1 MRKIA
6 LVTGAT
12 SGIGKAISI
21 LLAQNGFNVIIT
33 GRREELLSQVTSEIC
48 KLEQGEVLPLKFN
61 ICNYNEVFEAIKG
74 LPKNW
79 QPIDLLINN
88 AGLALG
94 FEPLHEGSISDWE
107 TMIDTN
113 IKGLLYISRLVSEDM
128 IKRNQGH
135 IINVASVAGRE
146 AYASGNVY
154 CATKSAVIS
163 LTQGMRIDW
172 VKYGIKVGCI
182 SPGMVETNFS
192 PVRFHGDMERASKVY
207 EGVDPLTASDIAEAI
222 LFMATRPPHVNIDD
236 MLVMATAQAFSR
248 ETVRK
253 TNKN

>member
-1 MRKIA
+1 MNKIA

-12 SGIGKAISI
+12 SGIGKATAII
-21 LLAQNGFNVIIT
+21 LAQNGFNVIIT
-33 GRREELLSQVTSEIC
+33 GRREELLLQVSSEINS
-48 KLEQGEVLPLKFN
+48 LNQGEVFPLKFN
-61 ICNYNEVFEAIKG
+61 ICNYEEVSDAIKS
-74 LPKNW
+74 LPENW
-79 QPIDLLINN
+79 TTIDLLINN

-94 FEPLHEGSISDWE
+94 YESLHEGSVSDWE

-113 IKGLLYISRLVSEDM
+113 IKGLLYISKLISEGM

-135 IINVASVAGRE
+135 IINVASIAGRE

-192 PVRFHGDMERASKVY
+192 PVRFHGNMEKAAKVY
-207 EGVDPLTASDIAEAI
+207 EGVDPLTAHDIAEAI

-236 MLVMATAQAFSR
+236 MLIMATAQAFSR

-253 TNKN
+253 TKKN